1 MDNKLSNDS
10 EKSSSSGKMSDNL
23 KQELFRR
30 VESRKRSRMSNSGQR
45 RSAAHSRKVQV
56 KYIHPKKGNRVAFSL
71 ILTSLILGVSVIAS
85 VLIIFMAKELFGI
98 DKSASV
104 YTINIP
110 KNASLEEVVELI
122 TTGQEEKNKE
132 PIIKVKPLFKFLA
145 ERKDLG
151 KGVPIVPGDH
161 TFSPNMGYLDII
173 EEIRTYQERIEVQI
187 TIPEGK
193 NLYEIAEILQENKV
207 CEKDKFI
214 YVFNNTLNET
224 DYSFISQ
231 IPEVDT
237 KSLRFYRMEGYF
249 FPDTYNFYKAPD
261 DDFDL
266 LESEDYEVIAKKVL
280 DNFVEKYTDEIAQ
293 KADQLG
299 YTMDEVV
306 TLASIIQAEAKD
318 SEDMK
323 LVSSVL
329 HNRLNNSD
337 QFPKLECSPTKY
349 YSEDIIHL
357 YCDAQNKEQ
366 KELAYNTEKSA
377 GLPPGPI
384 SNPGYDALY
393 AAVNPEDTTYYFF
406 TANVN
411 RKTVYYASTYE
422 EHQENERKVAA
433 ELEEDAANE
442 E

>member
-10 EKSSSSGKMSDNL
+10 EKTSSSGKMSDNL
-23 KQELFRR
+23 KQELLRR
-30 VESRKRSRMSNSGQR
+30 VESRKRSRMSNSGHR

-56 KYIHPKKGNRVAFSL
+56 RYIHPKKGNRVAFSL

-173 EEIRTYQERIEVQI
+173 EEIRTYQERLEVQI
-187 TIPEGK
+187 TIPEGT
-193 NLYEIAEILQENKV
+193 NLYEAAELLEKEKV
-207 CEKDKFI
+207 CEKDKLI
-214 YVFNNTLNET
+214 YTFNSTLNEA
-224 DYSFISQ
+224 DYSFIAQ
-231 IPEVDT
+231 IPEVDS

-261 DDFDL
+261 EDFDL
-266 LESEDYEVIAKKVL
+266 LENEDYEVIAKKVL
-280 DNFVEKYTDEIAQ
+280 DNFVEKYTEEIMN
-293 KADQLG
+293 KAAEYG
-299 YTMDEVV
+299 YTMDEIM
-306 TLASIIQAEAKD
+306 TLASIIQAEAAD
-318 SEDMK
+318 VNDMK
-323 LVSSVL
+323 KVSSVL
-329 HNRLNNSD
+329 HNRLDNSD
-337 QFPKLECSPTKY
+337 MFPKLECSPTEYYCQEIIDKY
-349 YSEDIIHL
+349 CNS
-357 YCDAQNKEQ
+357 QNKAQ
-366 KELAYNTEKSA
+366 IMTAYNTSVSA

-384 SNPGYDALY
+384 CNPGYDAIY
-393 AAVNPEDTTYYFF
+393 AAVNPADTPYYFF
-406 TANVN
+406 YANVDT
-411 RKTVYYASTYE
+411 KEVFYAETIE
-422 EHQENERKVAA
+422 QHEQNIEFVTQQQLAAENE
-433 ELEEDAANE
+433 D
-442 E
+442 